1 MKRTPED
8 PASEQT
14 TSPSP
19 IIKKYFQEKMQKLG
33 LSWAKLSARFVS

>member
-19 IIKKYFQEKMQKLG
+19 IIKKYFQEKMKQAGAELG
-33 LSWAKLSARFVS
+33 QAQCKIC